1 MKDLFTLK
9 NELIDLF
16 LDYGITCDN
25 IAMIRM
31 LRNKEDLEEYK
42 KKAKE
47 QQRKFF
53 DLVRELDNYEK

>member
-1 MKDLFTLK
+1 MKDLYTLK

-25 IAMIRM
+25 ISMIRM
-31 LRNKEDLEEYK
+31 LSNKEDLEEYK

-47 QQRKFF
+47 QQHKFF